1 MGVKVLKK
9 KIRGLFGRKL
19 EQILRPAKQDAGK
32 DGKGRKIAFKNAS
45 AVYVYV
51 LASWQTEC
59 QLSVTTVDLGHWSMV
74 TRKLQMFI
82 E

>member
-1 MGVKVLKK
+1 MGVKELTK

-51 LASWQTEC
+51 LAS
-59 QLSVTTVDLGHWSMV
+59 
-74 TRKLQMFI
+74 
-82 E
+82 